1 MAQKTQKLQEIMKQ
15 KKLFKH
21 TNYAKRPEEIE
32 YRRNADAWS
41 QKSMNHTS
49 ENKDG

>member
-32 YRRNADAWS
+32 EMQMHDLKNP
-41 QKSMNHTS
+41 
-49 ENKDG
+49 